1 MSMTQRAV
9 RVHGGPWQELHF
21 QVPGHGYIGGMA
33 MMGMGCSIVPM
44 ESLRVTEAGDDSETY
59 TREENG
65 ELESSS

>member
-1 MSMTQRAV
+1 
-9 RVHGGPWQELHF
+9 
-21 QVPGHGYIGGMA
+21 
-33 MMGMGCSIVPM
+33 MMGMGWSIVPM